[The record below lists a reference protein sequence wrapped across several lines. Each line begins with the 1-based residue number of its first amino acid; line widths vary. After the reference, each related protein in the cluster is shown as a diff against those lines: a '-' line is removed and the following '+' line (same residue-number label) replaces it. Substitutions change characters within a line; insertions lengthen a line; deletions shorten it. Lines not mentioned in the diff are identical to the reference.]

1 MPCVHG
7 CDARIAEPEGRVAA
21 ASERITLIMRAL
33 LGRPLARMHGRLG
46 RRAALGLAAA
56 SAAVIV
62 VAAAAM
68 HTEGAAGAYETAA
81 PPWEAHAQEPA
92 PVRIGALMA
101 PGDSFDDTQ
110 RIRVL
115 RYAVDAFNSQSA
127 DVQLDLAVTNIT
139 RGQELA
145 GLEAAHSGGS
155 GPSYYIG
162 PTTSA
167 GLESIMDYADAN
179 GVLLVSPA
187 SDAAQL
193 AVQGDN
199 TFRLTISVSR
209 QAYVLAGVMSD
220 AGATE
225 AVTVVRDDAWGRSFN
240 ASLGQALA
248 ARDIAVRGSVAF
260 DAGGADWAAVA
271 GEANGTASLLQAG
284 PGAAVVFAGFGGDY
298 DGMAAALSAA
308 TAGAGRPGAAGGVP
322 WFVPSA
328 AIRGSTLA
336 PIPDETTR
344 GFSASVNLTA
354 LNHDV
359 PSNAAT
365 AAIEANLTSA
375 VRLPYYEYATY
386 DSVFV
391 LGNAIRMALPGGG
404 QPDLGT
410 VKAAMPYAAL
420 AHEGAL
426 GRIALDSKGD
436 LLTPDS
442 FSVWR
447 VNETG
452 GWARAAPG
460 DAAAAAATP
469 VVDIGMLALLAN
481 GHEAH
486 RVAAARLAVNDYNW
500 ERERAAG
507 PDGAA
512 AAAGRYL
519 HLRVYNISVDD
530 SPPRAIDA
538 IMNAGTDGVSYVVG
552 PSTSGNTQRVLG
564 HANANGIILVSPSA
578 TAPSL
583 SIEGDNLFRLAPDDN
598 RQGIILANVI
608 DRDLSAAAS
617 GGPKSVVVVARD
629 DPWGRGLNSTAA
641 GRLAALGVEVSPIA
655 FQDGADWQSIASQI
669 GSAAASLGGSGAS
682 PAVLFLGLAPDFEGI
697 APHAGTDLRWYGPDS
712 LAASASLAGSEA
724 ARTFADAVN
733 LTATLFHAEGNAVQ
747 ARVRDGLAAA
757 GVSGLRVYDYST
769 YDSVRVLG
777 AAIDAAAAGP
787 DGQADPAAVGAAMPA
802 AAALY
807 SGALGDLALNA
818 AGDLRTP
825 DDYALWTMEDDA
837 WKRLEV
843 FRGTPVVGIGALA
856 VLESDAFGDRQ
867 RLEAMR
873 LAADEYNRANEA
885 GGPMYIDIVEVPISI
900 SPAAATNSSPPA
912 ADALEAAHA
921 GGSGPSL
928 YVGPSTSGNAGRV
941 LDYANRNGLTLVSP
955 SSTAPSLAVAGDSL
969 FRLVPN
975 DARQGVVLADIIH
988 NQQGGIL
995 AGLLN
1000 ESGAEHVV
1008 AVVRNDS
1015 WGLGLRDSASARLG
1029 AHNITVSQIVHRE
1042 HGADWASVASR
1053 LNASVSSALMDGPA
1067 AVLHVGFRGD
1077 FAALAAEAGGY
1088 PALRGVAWYG
1098 TDGVAGAQ
1106 SIIAD
1111 AVAQEFA
1118 DAVNLTATKFD
1129 VDNGTRLAAVDA
1141 ALRARGVQAPGM
1153 YVYASYDA
1161 VLVLAGAAER
1171 AMAAAAA
1178 AGAPYSAAAVRGEVR
1193 AAAAAYDG
1201 ALGDIELNRAGDLRS
1216 PNGYAAWTVEGG
1228 AWKRAGMHP
1237 ATPVVDI
1244 GALLVLDGNP
1254 SWSDEREMAAIE
1266 AAVDDFN
1273 TAHELIGDFYLGLE
1287 VQRIR
1292 LSPGHVS
1299 PDPDALAGLEAA
1311 YANGSGPS
1319 QYVGPTTSAN
1329 AGRVLDFANRNGLTL
1344 VSPSSSAPSL
1354 AVPGDGLFRLIPS
1367 QGTHAAVLAAQLG
1380 EHGVTDIVVAVR
1392 GDAWGLGANASLLS
1406 ALPNGTRAAS
1416 VQFAEA
1422 GADWNATAA
1431 AIGLAVADARSSAA
1445 ANSGRAAV
1453 VFAGFG
1459 SDFVALAEQ
1468 AGARGALG
1476 PAVEWFGAGAIGTTP
1491 LVPASP
1497 DAAELARAVNLTTT
1511 RFAPAANEVSARL
1524 DPSAEYGPSAYDSVH
1539 VLGNAIKAAL
1549 GGQAPPP
1556 APADV
1561 RAAVPAAALGYRG
1574 ALGNIA
1580 LDDAGDLL
1588 RPSTYG
1594 VHEIGAGGDW
1604 SLVRTIVA
1612 PRGPSD
1618 PSAAAAAVRCPDGA
1632 VRCAAI
1638 GELYE
1643 PNVAAIDGGIH
1654 EAYALAVEDYNR
1666 IEAARNASDS
1676 EKLYLELERAEFS
1689 FASPLEGLRAAYANG
1704 SGPQAYLGP
1713 TTSRTAEAIVGF
1725 AGENGIVLISPSS
1738 QSTSPPLVAPDTL
1751 FRLSLNDRYE
1761 ADLIAIAASREGV
1774 GTIIP
1779 VIRND
1784 SYGRSYH
1791 AEFDREAHLVGIDV
1805 LEPVVLRHDASD
1817 LSDEAAELNRRVAAL
1832 GASPGDLES
1841 VGLFVAATGEDL
1853 NALAAAAVGY
1863 PLLSSVLWFEPG
1875 NLFAP
1880 LPIADPDTLRL
1891 ASAASLVSTS
1901 WVVPQTGLLDRV
1913 HDELLARTGSE
1924 PHQFSYAA
1932 YDAVFMLADAIGRAA
1947 GPNGTYAG
1955 ADVAAEIPA
1964 AAWRLDGLLG
1974 GHVALDA
1981 NGDRHSPSSIIV
1993 WKSEQGTG
2001 AWAEDIRVHLPE
2013 ECSVGLGMRALA
2025 FGSVAA
2031 GAPSPAMVQSLV
2043 NTGTV
2048 VIESVSVSATPWTA
2062 PGSATEVLAAGATE
2076 IMATGA
2082 AASAAGAL
2090 PWTPLGGNVT
2100 IPGVALVP
2108 LDDAEIRF
2116 RLNAPAG
2123 VPGSA
2128 AGPIA
2133 QAVTYTASCG

>member
-1 MPCVHG
+1 
-7 CDARIAEPEGRVAA
+7 
-21 ASERITLIMRAL
+21 
-33 LGRPLARMHGRLG
+33 MHGRLG
-46 RRAALGLAAA
+46 RITALGLAT
-56 SAAVIV
+56 AAVAAIAAAG
-62 VAAAAM
+62 VAATAT
-68 HTEGAAGAYETAA
+68 HTEGAAGAYGPAQ
-81 PPWEAHAQEPA
+81 PWEAHAQEQA

-115 RYAVDAFNSQSA
+115 RYAIDAFNSQSA
-127 DVQLDLAVTNIT
+127 DVQLDLAVSNIT

-145 GLEAAHSGGS
+145 ALEAAHSGGS
-155 GPSYYIG
+155 GPSYYVG

-167 GLESIMDYADAN
+167 GLESIMSYADAN

-209 QAYVLAGVMSD
+209 QASVLAGVMSD

-225 AVTVVRDDAWGRSFN
+225 AVTVIRDDAWGSSFN

-260 DAGGADWAAVA
+260 DAGAADWAAVA
-271 GEANGTASLLQAG
+271 GEVNRTASLLRQG

-298 DGMAAALSAA
+298 DGMAAELSAA
-308 TAGAGRPGAAGGVP
+308 AGSGRPGAAGGMP

-344 GFSASVNLTA
+344 SFSASVNLTA

-365 AAIEANLTSA
+365 DAIEANLTSA

-391 LGNAIRMALPGGG
+391 LGNAIRLAAAPSALPGGG
-404 QPDLGT
+404 QPDPAT

-426 GRIALDSKGD
+426 GRIALDSSGD

-442 FSVWR
+442 FSVWQ

-452 GWARAAPG
+452 GWARAAP
-460 DAAAAAATP
+460 AAAPAAAATP

-507 PDGAA
+507 PDGA
-512 AAAGRYL
+512 GHYL

-538 IMNAGTDGVSYVVG
+538 IMDAAADGVSYIVG

-564 HANANGIILVSPSA
+564 YANGNDIILVSPSA

-608 DRDLSAAAS
+608 DRDLSAAA
-617 GGPKSVVVVARD
+617 GPKSVVVVARD

-669 GSAAASLGGSGAS
+669 GSAAASLGGGGGGSGSGS

-733 LTATLFHAEGNAVQ
+733 LTATLFHAEDNAVQ
-747 ARVRDGLAAA
+747 AGVRDGLAAA

-777 AAIDAAAAGP
+777 AAIAAAAAAAAA
-787 DGQADPAAVGAAMPA
+787 DGRAGPAAVGAAMPA
-802 AAALY
+802 AAARY

-825 DDYALWTMEDDA
+825 DDYALWTMEDGA

-843 FRGTPVVGIGALA
+843 FRGTPVVEIGALV

-912 ADALEAAHA
+912 ADALEAAYD

-941 LDYANRNGLTLVSP
+941 LDFADRNGLTLVSP
-955 SSTAPSLAVAGDSL
+955 SSTAPSLAIADDSL

-1015 WGLGLRDSASARLG
+1015 WGRGLYDSAAARLG
-1029 AHNITVSQIVHRE
+1029 MHNITASQIVHLE
-1042 HGADWASVASR
+1042 HGTDWASAASR
-1053 LNASVSSALMDGPA
+1053 LNASVSSALVDGPA

-1077 FAALAAEAGGY
+1077 FAALAAEAGRY

-1129 VDNGTRLAAVDA
+1129 VANGTRLAAVDA
-1141 ALRARGVQAPGM
+1141 ALRARGVAAPGV

-1171 AMAAAAA
+1171 AMSAASA
-1178 AGAPYSAAAVRGEVR
+1178 AGAAPYSAAAVRGEVR

-1228 AWKRAGMHP
+1228 EWKRVGMHP

-1254 SWSDEREMAAIE
+1254 SWSDERERAAIE
-1266 AAVDDFN
+1266 VAVDDFN
-1273 TAHELIGDFYLGLE
+1273 TEHELIGDFYLGLE

-1292 LSPGHVS
+1292 LSPGHDS

-1311 YANGSGPS
+1311 YAGGSGPS

-1329 AGRVLDFANRNGLTL
+1329 AARVLDFANRNGLTL
-1344 VSPSSSAPSL
+1344 ISPSSSAPSL
-1354 AVPGDGLFRLIPS
+1354 AVAGDALFRLIPS
-1367 QGTHAAVLAAQLG
+1367 QGSHAAVLAALLG
-1380 EHGVTDIVVAVR
+1380 ERGVTDIVVAVR

-1422 GADWNATAA
+1422 GVDWNATAA

-1476 PAVEWFGAGAIGTTP
+1476 PAVEWFSAGAIGTTP

-1497 DAAELARAVNLTTT
+1497 AAVELAGAVNLTTT
-1511 RFAPAANEVSARL
+1511 RFAPAANDVSARL
-1524 DPSAEYGPSAYDSVH
+1524 DPSAEYGPSAYDSVR
-1539 VLGNAIKAAL
+1539 VLGSAIKAAL
-1549 GGQAPPP
+1549 GGQAPLPPPP

-1561 RAAVPAAALGYRG
+1561 RAAVPAAALEYRG
-1574 ALGNIA
+1574 ALGNIV

-1588 RPSTYG
+1588 RPNTYG
-1594 VHEIGAGGDW
+1594 VYEVGAGGEW
-1604 SLVRTIVA
+1604 SFLRTIA
-1612 PRGPSD
+1612 PPRGPGD
-1618 PSAAAAAVRCPDGA
+1618 ASAAAAAVRCPDGA

-1638 GELYE
+1638 GELYAPE
-1643 PNVAAIDGGIH
+1643 VAAIDGGIH
-1654 EAYALAVEDYNR
+1654 EAYALAVEDYNKN
-1666 IEAARNASDS
+1666 EAARNASDS
-1676 EKLYLELERAEFS
+1676 ERLYLQLERAEFS

-1713 TTSRTAEAIVGF
+1713 TTSRTAEAVVGF
-1725 AGENGIVLISPSS
+1725 ASENGIVMISPSS

-1761 ADLIAIAASREGV
+1761 ADLIAIAASREGIE
-1774 GTIIP
+1774 TIIP

-1791 AEFDREAHLVGIDV
+1791 AEFDRESHLVGIEV

-1832 GASPGDLES
+1832 GTAPGDLDA
-1841 VGLFVAATGEDL
+1841 VGLFAAATGEDL
-1853 NALAAAAVGY
+1853 SALAAAAGY

-1875 NLFAP
+1875 NLFPP

-1891 ASAASLVSTS
+1891 ASTAPLVSTS
-1901 WVVPQTGLLDRV
+1901 WVVPQTRLLDRV

-1932 YDAVFMLADAIGRAA
+1932 YDAVFMLADAINRTA

-1993 WKSEQGTG
+1993 WKSERGTG

-2013 ECSVGLGMRALA
+2013 ECSIGLGTQALA

-2043 NTGTV
+2043 NTGTMA
-2048 VIESVSVSATPWTA
+2048 IESMSVSATPWTA
-2062 PGSATEVLAAGATE
+2062 QGSASEVLAAGATE
-2076 IMATGA
+2076 IMT
-2082 AASAAGAL
+2082 AGAL

-2100 IPGVALVP
+2100 IPGVALAP

-2116 RLNAPAG
+2116 RLSAPAG
-2123 VPGSA
+2123 VPQSA
-2128 AGPIA
+2128 AGPIE